1 MPQPKIYAAVLNHF
15 GSLSDLAATLGA
27 TVVDETRPD
36 GSGGFRSH
44 GAARA

>member
-27 TVVDETRPD
+27 TVVDETLCF
-36 GSGGFRSH
+36 SGLTGQAVSNLME
-44 GAARA
+44 

>member
-27 TVVDETRPD
+27 TCLLYTSDAADE
-36 GSGGFRSH
+36 
-44 GAARA
+44 